1 MKLNNQDF
9 IWAVGAWSALHKV
22 PFDAQLLIRN
32 FIPPYDITSLQTALQ
47 SYGFKIGLEN
57 LNLHSIHPAVFP
69 VLVLLKPETDSD
81 TPQADQAEAPVA
93 KVAIV
98 LKFDNDR
105 VLWIKPEAEQPD
117 VIAYEQFEAL
127 VTGQVLLASKRTDNS
142 NVADELTS
150 DSNPTSGNKL
160 SQSSTANKPFGF
172 KWFIPELAKHK
183 KVWRE
188 ILLASLAIQ
197 IVALATPLGTQVIID
212 KVVVHHTTSTLIVVA
227 IALGIFMVFNAV
239 MSWVR
244 QYLVLHT

>member
-1 MKLNNQDF
+1 MNLNNQDF
-9 IWAVGAWSALHKV
+9 IWAVGGLCALHKT

-47 SYGFKIGLEN
+47 SYGFKTGFEN
-57 LNLHSIHPAVFP
+57 LNLHAIHPAVFP
-69 VLVLLKPETDSD
+69 VLVVLKPEIDPD
-81 TPQADQAEAPVA
+81 KLQADQAAAPVA

-98 LKFDNDR
+98 LKLDNDR

-117 VIAYEQFEAL
+117 VIAYEQFATL
-127 VTGQVLLASKRTDNS
+127 VTGQVLLASKRIDHS
-142 NVADELTS
+142 NVGDELTS
-150 DSNPTSGNKL
+150 DSSLTPDNKQ

-239 MSWVR
+239 MSWVKG
-244 QYLVLHT
+244 LSNPC